1 MGGVQLSLNTLQ
13 YLHIATFA
21 APTVPPAPA
30 VSQVSK
36 TFFPP
41 LAQNPIEKK
50 KKSKM
55 PFVPVEIPKCPKCA
69 KSVYAAEERVAA
81 GLKFHKQCFKCN
93 LCNKMLDS
101 TNANE
106 HQGELFCRVCHARKF
121 GPKGYGFGGGAGAF
135 GALGDFNWYER
146 HLR

>member
-1 MGGVQLSLNTLQ
+1 MGNILRLDLSTADGWRS
-13 YLHIATFA
+13 YDYR
-21 APTVPPAPA
+21 
-30 VSQVSK
+30 K
-36 TFFPP
+36 
-41 LAQNPIEKK
+41 E

-81 GLKFHKQCFKCN
+81 GPKFHKQCFKCN

-121 GPKGYGFGGGAGAF
+121 GPKGYGFGGGAGALSMDT
-135 GALGDFNWYER
+135 GAHLGNTECVSNKPVDPVYGLKN
-146 HLR
+146 